1 MGPNNNSPLH
11 FPEPADH
18 FASLS
23 EHETL
28 LCEVMKNVYLVS
40 AAAGCSD
47 AAIADEFKV
56 SNVKIKLTEVKKS
69 VGGRERVG
77 LGTNIHGCLVKT

>member
-28 LCEVMKNVYLVS
+28 LCEVMKNVYCL
-40 AAAGCSD
+40 SD